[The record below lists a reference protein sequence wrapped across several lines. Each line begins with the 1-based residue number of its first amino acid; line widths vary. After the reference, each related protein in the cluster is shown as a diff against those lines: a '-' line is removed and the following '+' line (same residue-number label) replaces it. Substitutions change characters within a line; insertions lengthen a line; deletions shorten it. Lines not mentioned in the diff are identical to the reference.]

1 MAHPLL
7 QPFLRWA
14 SRLRHPTLFKLT
26 ALVFAIDVMV
36 PDLLPFA
43 DEILLGL
50 ATLLLA
56 NWKNRRTIVD
66 AEPPKRP

>member
-1 MAHPLL
+1 MAYPLL

-26 ALVFAIDVMV
+26 AAVFVIDMLV

-43 DEILLGL
+43 DEVLLGL
-50 ATLLLA
+50 ATMLLA
-56 NWKNRRTIVD
+56 NWKGRRAAAPQV
-66 AEPPKRP
+66 EPPRR